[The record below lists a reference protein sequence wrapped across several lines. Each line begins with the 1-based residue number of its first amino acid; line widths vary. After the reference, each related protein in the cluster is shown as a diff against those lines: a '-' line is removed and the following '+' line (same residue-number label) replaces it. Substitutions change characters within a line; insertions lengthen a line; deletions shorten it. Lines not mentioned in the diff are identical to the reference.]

1 MLENKRAP
9 FVSNR
14 IGDATRADERNAQQV
29 ERQREPVIFRAKRL
43 DQVNPRA
50 AAQLPKSPPHN
61 RIEASS
67 QRNGGRARAELA
79 RLGEDFRLR
88 IADQPCL
95 MTVRVQ
101 PIDLE
106 AGPIFLAAPAA
117 TAFDVKDVHL
127 RSTIT
132 RGQILG
138 AFVSNAEAISTG
150 AWHKR
155 LYNAAVS
162 ARFS

>member
-14 IGDATRADERNAQQV
+14 IGDETGAEEEKAQ
-29 ERQREPVIFRAKRL
+29 ELGRRREPVIFRAKRL

-79 RLGEDFRLR
+79 RLGEDFGLR
-88 IADQPCL
+88 IADHPCL
-95 MTVRVQ
+95 MAMRV
-101 PIDLE
+101 
-106 AGPIFLAAPAA
+106 
-117 TAFDVKDVHL
+117 KH
-127 RSTIT
+127 
-132 RGQILG
+132 
-138 AFVSNAEAISTG
+138 
-150 AWHKR
+150 
-155 LYNAAVS
+155 
-162 ARFS
+162 